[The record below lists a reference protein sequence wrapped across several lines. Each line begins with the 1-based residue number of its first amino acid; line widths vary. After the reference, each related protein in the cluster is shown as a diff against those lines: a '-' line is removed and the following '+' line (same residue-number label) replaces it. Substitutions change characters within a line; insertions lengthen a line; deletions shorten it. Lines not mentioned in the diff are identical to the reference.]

1 MIGMSQSRRD
11 DNERR
16 HGFALLDAVIS
27 VMLVGILMVG
37 ALQTI
42 GASKR
47 RERVTL
53 DRLLGQQLVGAMMN
67 EILLQAYREPETD
80 EEATFGTES
89 AESTGN
95 RSQFDDVDDFHDWSA
110 SPPQD
115 RSGGTISGFDQWS
128 RSVHV
133 TWADAETLSET
144 TATNTGLKKI
154 RVTVSQNGQVV
165 STLVGYRSIGW
176 VQTIPAPSDA
186 TGNHAPVAVAT
197 SPDLSRDV
205 GETVLF
211 DGDGSSDQDGDY
223 LSYVWDF
230 GDGSKGSGISTT
242 HFYNTPGNYTCTL
255 TVYDGRGGTASA
267 ALTVVIA
274 P

>member
-1 MIGMSQSRRD
+1 MTRVRPFCRHDDTSRS
-11 DNERR
+11 
-16 HGFALLDAVIS
+16 GFALLDAVIS

-47 RERVTL
+47 REMATL
-53 DRLLGQQLVGAMMN
+53 DRLLGQQLAGAMMN
-67 EILLQAYREPETD
+67 EILLQAYREPETG
-80 EEATFGTES
+80 EASTFGPES
-89 AESTGN
+89 GESTDN
-95 RSQFDDVDDFHDWSA
+95 RSRFDDVDDFHDWSA

-115 RSGGTISGFDQWS
+115 RSGETISGFDQWS
-128 RSVHV
+128 REVRV
-133 TWADAETLSET
+133 VWADAETLSET
-144 TATNTGLKKI
+144 TATHTGLKKI
-154 RVTVSQNGQVV
+154 IVSVSQNAEVV

-205 GETVLF
+205 GQMVEF
-211 DGDGSSDQDGDY
+211 DGDGSSDQDDDY

-230 GDGSKGSGISTT
+230 GDGNKGSGISTT
-242 HFYNTPGNYTCTL
+242 HFYNAPGNYTCTL
-255 TVYDGRGGTASA
+255 TVYDGRGGAASA